1 YWRQFGTMQ
10 ERSRTMRIQRRSWLL
25 ALPILATL
33 TFSGAHTPQSV
44 AKQDGDVLAGQ
55 TIVDSFSNALSVA
68 RSHYAGQIDS
78 ERVTKSSILGMLHT
92 LDPHSSYLDPK
103 EWQDFQN
110 QQHSHYSGIGSTII
124 PHNGKV
130 YILSPFDGTPSY
142 RAGIRYGDQIVG
154 IDGQS
159 TEGWTSVQVTN
170 KLLGP
175 EGTPVTVKISRI
187 GADHPLECKLF
198 RASVPLPSIA
208 SYFMVGKGIGYID
221 LQRGFNTTTAEEM
234 NHALKDLRGQGMTSL
249 ILDLRSNRGGLVDQ
263 AWKVSNE
270 FLFRGQK
277 IVSMRG
283 RAPFFPDRDLAAS
296 NTSPDDMPVVVLIN
310 GGSASASEIVAGA
323 LQDHDRARLVG
334 EGSFGKGL
342 VQNVFPLKDGSG
354 LLLTTGKY
362 YTPSGR
368 LIQRDYTNRS
378 FYDYYLQRGDKEALQ
393 VHQPEAKH
401 TDSGRVVYG
410 GDGIQPDVAVKVPL
424 RYFRLVRLWTDP
436 VFAFTRDLVAG
447 VIPGI
452 TEFRVNGPA
461 DHKHRFDP
469 SEYRVD
475 DKLMAAFKK
484 YIKDHPELKADRP
497 NVDRDSEVIKG
508 QIREEIVTAAYGQ
521 ETARAARL
529 ESDVQMRK
537 ALAELPNARALAEDI
552 RRVWQAGHN
561 GDPRRN

>member
-1 YWRQFGTMQ
+1 
-10 ERSRTMRIQRRSWLL
+10 MRIQRRSWLL
-25 ALPILATL
+25 AVPILATL

-44 AKQDGDVLAGQ
+44 ARQDGDAMAGEK
-55 TIVDSFSNALSVA
+55 IVDGFANALAVA
-68 RSHYAGQIDS
+68 RNHYAGQIDS

-92 LDPHSSYLDPK
+92 LDPHSSYLDTK
-103 EWQDFQN
+103 EWQEFQN

-142 RAGIRYGDQIVG
+142 RAGIRYGDQIVA

-159 TEGWTSVQVTN
+159 TEGWTSIQVTN

-175 EGTPVTVKISRI
+175 EGTPVAVTISRL
-187 GADHPLECKLF
+187 GADHPLEYKLV

-234 NHALKDLRGQGMTSL
+234 SHALKDLRAQGMTSL
-249 ILDLRSNRGGLVDQ
+249 ILDLRANRGGLVDQ

-270 FLFRGQK
+270 FLYRGQK

-283 RAPFFPDRDLAAS
+283 RAPFFPDRELTAS
-296 NTSPDDMPVVVLIN
+296 NNAPDDMPVVVLIN
-310 GGSASASEIVAGA
+310 GGTASAAEIVAGA

-362 YTPSGR
+362 FTPSGR

-393 VHQPEAKH
+393 VHQPDAKH
-401 TDSGRVVYG
+401 TDAGRVVYG
-410 GDGIQPDVAVKVPL
+410 GDGIQPDVAVKAPL
-424 RYFRLVRLWTDP
+424 RYFRLLRAWTDP
-436 VFAFTRDLVAG
+436 IFAFSRDLVAG
-447 VIPGI
+447 NIPGLG
-452 TEFRVNGPA
+452 EFKVGGPA
-461 DHKHRFDP
+461 DHKHRLE
-469 SEYRVD
+469 SGEYRVD
-475 DKLMAAFKK
+475 DKVIAAFKNYLK
-484 YIKDHPELKADRP
+484 EHQELKADRSS
-497 NVDRDSEVIKG
+497 VDKEVEIIKE
-508 QIREEIVTAAYGQ
+508 QIRQEVVTAAYGQ
-521 ETARAARL
+521 ETARAVTL
-529 ESDVQMRK
+529 EADVQMRK
-537 ALAELPNARALAEDI
+537 GLSELPNARNLAEDI
-552 RRVWQAGHN
+552 RRVWSAGH
-561 GDPRRN
+561 GELRRN

>member
-1 YWRQFGTMQ
+1 
-10 ERSRTMRIQRRSWLL
+10 MRIQRRSWAL
-25 ALPILATL
+25 AIPILATL
-33 TFSGAHTPQSV
+33 IFSGAHTPQSV
-44 AKQDGDVLAGQ
+44 AGQDGDAMAVGK
-55 TIVDSFSNALSVA
+55 IVDSFTNALTVA
-68 RSHYAGQIDS
+68 RSQYAGEIDS

-103 EWQDFQN
+103 EWQEFQS
-110 QQHSHYSGIGSTII
+110 QQQSHYSGIGSTII

-142 RAGIRYGDQIVG
+142 RAGIRYGDQIIE

-175 EGTPVTVKISRI
+175 EGTPVAVKISRI
-187 GADHPLECKLF
+187 GVDHPLEYKLV

-221 LQRGFNTTTAEEM
+221 LQRGFNTTTSDEM
-234 NHALKDLRGQGMTSL
+234 SRALKDLREQGMTSL

-263 AWKVSNE
+263 AWRVTNE
-270 FLFRGQK
+270 FLYRGQK

-310 GGSASASEIVAGA
+310 GGSASAAEIVAGA

-342 VQNVFPLKDGSG
+342 VQNVFPLKGGSG

-393 VHQPEAKH
+393 VHRPEARH

-410 GDGIQPDVAVKVPL
+410 GDGIQPDVAIKIPL
-424 RYFRLVRLWTDP
+424 RIFRLNRVWTDSA
-436 VFAFTRDLVAG
+436 FAFARDLVAG
-447 VIPGI
+447 TIPGF
-452 TEFRVNGPA
+452 TEFKVSGPA
-461 DHKHRFDP
+461 DHKHRFDS

-475 DKLMAAFKK
+475 DKVLAAFKEYLK
-484 YIKDHPELKADRP
+484 QHPELKADRP
-497 NVDRDSEVIKG
+497 NLDKDSEVVKDL
-508 QIREEIVTAAYGQ
+508 IRQEVVTAAYGQ
-521 ETARAARL
+521 ETARAVFL

-537 ALAELPNARALAEDI
+537 ALAELPNAKGRADDI
-552 RRVWQAGHN
+552 RRVWAASRN
-561 GDPRRN
+561 GEYRRN

>member
-1 YWRQFGTMQ
+1 
-10 ERSRTMRIQRRSWLL
+10 MRIQRRSWAL
-25 ALPILATL
+25 AIPILATL
-33 TFSGAHTPQSV
+33 IFSGAHTPQSV
-44 AKQDGDVLAGQ
+44 AGQDGDAMAGGK
-55 TIVDSFSNALSVA
+55 IVDSFTNALTVA
-68 RSHYAGQIDS
+68 RSQYAGEIDS

-103 EWQDFQN
+103 EWQEFQS
-110 QQHSHYSGIGSTII
+110 QQQSHYSGIGSTII

-142 RAGIRYGDQIVG
+142 RAGIRYGDQIIE

-175 EGTPVTVKISRI
+175 EGTPVAVKISRI
-187 GADHPLECKLF
+187 GVDHPLEYKLV

-221 LQRGFNTTTAEEM
+221 LQRGFNTTTSDEM
-234 NHALKDLRGQGMTSL
+234 SRALKDLREQGMTSL

-263 AWKVSNE
+263 AWRVTNE
-270 FLFRGQK
+270 FLYRGQK

-310 GGSASASEIVAGA
+310 GGSASAAEIVAGA

-342 VQNVFPLKDGSG
+342 VQNVFPLKGGSG

-393 VHQPEAKH
+393 VHRPEARH

-410 GDGIQPDVAVKVPL
+410 GDGIQPDVAIKIPL
-424 RYFRLVRLWTDP
+424 RIFRLNRVWTDSA
-436 VFAFTRDLVAG
+436 FAFARDLVAG
-447 VIPGI
+447 TIPGF
-452 TEFRVNGPA
+452 TEFKVSGPA
-461 DHKHRFDP
+461 DHKHRFDS

-475 DKLMAAFKK
+475 DKVLAAFKEYLK
-484 YIKDHPELKADRP
+484 QHPELKADRP
-497 NVDRDSEVIKG
+497 NLDKDSEVVKDL
-508 QIREEIVTAAYGQ
+508 IRQEVVTAAYGQ
-521 ETARAARL
+521 ETARAVFL

-537 ALAELPNARALAEDI
+537 ALAELPNAKGRADDI
-552 RRVWQAGHN
+552 RRVWAASRN
-561 GDPRRN
+561 GEYRRN

>member
-1 YWRQFGTMQ
+1 
-10 ERSRTMRIQRRSWLL
+10 MRIHKRSWAL

-44 AKQDGDVLAGQ
+44 AGQGGDAMAGEK
-55 TIVDSFSNALSVA
+55 IVDSFTNALTVA
-68 RSHYAGQIDS
+68 RSHYAGEVDS
-78 ERVTKSSILGMLHT
+78 DRITKSSIVGMLHT

-103 EWQDFQN
+103 EWQEFQS
-110 QQHSHYSGIGSTII
+110 QQQSHYSGIGSTII

-142 RAGIRYGDQIVG
+142 RAGIRYGDQIIE

-175 EGTPVTVKISRI
+175 EGTPVSVKISRI
-187 GADHPLECKLF
+187 GVDHPLEYKLV

-221 LQRGFNTTTAEEM
+221 LQRGFNTTTFDEM
-234 NHALKDLRGQGMTSL
+234 SRALKDLHQQGMTSL
-249 ILDLRSNRGGLVDQ
+249 VLDLRFNRGGLVDQ
-263 AWKVSNE
+263 AWRVTNE
-270 FLFRGQK
+270 FLYHGQK

-323 LQDHDRARLVG
+323 LQDHDRARWVG

-342 VQNVFPLKDGSG
+342 VQNVFQLKDGSG

-393 VHQPEAKH
+393 VHRPEAKH

-410 GDGIQPDVAVKVPL
+410 GDGIQPDVAIKTPL
-424 RYFRLVRLWTDP
+424 RIFRLNRLWTDP
-436 VFAFTRDLVAG
+436 VFAFSRDLVAG
-447 VIPGI
+447 TIPGLA
-452 TEFRVNGPA
+452 EFKVTAPA

-475 DKLMAAFKK
+475 DKVLAAFKQYLK
-484 YIKDHPELKADRP
+484 GHPELKADRP
-497 NVDRDSEVIKG
+497 NLDKESEVVKDL
-508 QIREEIVTAAYGQ
+508 IRQEVVTAAYGQ
-521 ETARAARL
+521 ETARAVFL

-537 ALAELPNARALAEDI
+537 ALAELPNARGMADDI
-552 RRVWQAGHN
+552 RRVWAAGLN
-561 GDPRRN
+561 GEYRRN

>member
-1 YWRQFGTMQ
+1 
-10 ERSRTMRIQRRSWLL
+10 MRIQRRSCLL

-33 TFSGAHTPQSV
+33 TFSGAHTPESV
-44 AKQDGDVLAGQ
+44 AGQNGDIMAGQ
-55 TIVDSFSNALSVA
+55 TIVNSFTDALAVA
-68 RSHYAGQIDS
+68 RTQYAGQIDS
-78 ERVTKSSILGMLHT
+78 ERITKASILGMLHT

-103 EWQDFQN
+103 EWQEFQN

-142 RAGIRYGDQIVG
+142 RAGIRYGDQIVEV
-154 IDGQS
+154 DGQS

-175 EGTPVTVKISRI
+175 EGTPVAVKVSRV
-187 GADHPLECKLF
+187 GVDRQLEYKLI

-234 NHALKDLRGQGMTSL
+234 SQALKDLRDQGMTSL
-249 ILDLRSNRGGLVDQ
+249 ILDLRFNRGGLVDQ
-263 AWKVSNE
+263 AWKVTNE
-270 FLFRGQK
+270 FLYRGQK

-283 RAPFFPDRDLAAS
+283 RAPFFPDRELAAS
-296 NTSPDDMPVVVLIN
+296 NNSPDDMPVVVLIN
-310 GGSASASEIVAGA
+310 GGSASAAEIVAGA

-342 VQNVFPLKDGSG
+342 VQNVFPLRDGSG

-378 FYDYYLQRGDKEALQ
+378 FYDYYLQRGDKESLQ
-393 VHQPEAKH
+393 VHRPEARH
-401 TDSGRVVYG
+401 TDAGRVVYG
-410 GDGIQPDVAVKVPL
+410 GDGIQPDVAVKTSL
-424 RYFRLVRLWTDP
+424 RRFRLLRLWTDP
-436 VFAFTRDLVAG
+436 VFAFSRDLVAG
-447 VIPGI
+447 AIPGLAG
-452 TEFRVNGPA
+452 FKVSGPA
-461 DHKHRFDP
+461 DHKHRLDP
-469 SEYRVD
+469 SEYRID
-475 DKLMAAFKK
+475 DKVLAAFKK
-484 YIKDHPELKADRP
+484 YLNEHQDLKADRASL
-497 NVDRDSEVIKG
+497 DKEGEFIKE
-508 QIREEIVTAAYGQ
+508 QIRQEVVTAAYGQ
-521 ETARAARL
+521 ETSRAVGL

-552 RRVWQAGHN
+552 RRVWSAGHN
-561 GDPRRN
+561 GELRRN

>member
-1 YWRQFGTMQ
+1 
-10 ERSRTMRIQRRSWLL
+10 MRFHRRSWLL
-25 ALPILATL
+25 AVPVFATL
-33 TFSGAHTPQSV
+33 AFSGAHTPQSV
-44 AKQDGDVLAGQ
+44 AGQDVDTLAG
-55 TIVDSFSNALSVA
+55 TKIVDSFTNALAVA
-68 RSHYAGQIDS
+68 RDHYAGEVDS
-78 ERVTKSSILGMLHT
+78 DRITKSSILGMLHT

-103 EWQDFQN
+103 EWQEFQS
-110 QQHSHYSGIGSTII
+110 QQQSHYSGIGSTII

-142 RAGIRYGDQIVG
+142 RAGIRYGDQIIE

-175 EGTPVTVKISRI
+175 EGTPVSVKISRI
-187 GADHPLECKLF
+187 GVDHPLEYKLV

-221 LQRGFNTTTAEEM
+221 LQRGFNTTTFDEM
-234 NHALKDLRGQGMTSL
+234 TRALKDLHQQGMTSL
-249 ILDLRSNRGGLVDQ
+249 VLDLRFNRGGLVDQ
-263 AWKVSNE
+263 AWRVTNE
-270 FLFRGQK
+270 FLYRGQK

-310 GGSASASEIVAGA
+310 GGSASAAEIVAGA

-342 VQNVFPLKDGSG
+342 VQNVFPLKGGSG

-393 VHQPEAKH
+393 VHRPEARH

-410 GDGIQPDVAVKVPL
+410 GDGIQPDVAIKIPL
-424 RYFRLVRLWTDP
+424 RIFRLNRVWTDSA
-436 VFAFTRDLVAG
+436 FAFARDLVAG
-447 VIPGI
+447 TIPGF
-452 TEFRVNGPA
+452 TEFKVSGPA

-475 DKLMAAFKK
+475 DKVLAAFKQYLK
-484 YIKDHPELKADRP
+484 GHPELKADRP
-497 NVDRDSEVIKG
+497 NVDKDSEVVKDL
-508 QIREEIVTAAYGQ
+508 IRQEVVTAAYGQ
-521 ETARAARL
+521 ETARAVFL

-537 ALAELPNARALAEDI
+537 ALAELPNARGMADDI
-552 RRVWQAGHN
+552 RRVWAAGRN
-561 GDPRRN
+561 GEYRRN

>member
-1 YWRQFGTMQ
+1 
-10 ERSRTMRIQRRSWLL
+10 MRIQRRSWAL
-25 ALPILATL
+25 AIPILATL
-33 TFSGAHTPQSV
+33 IFSGAHTPQSV
-44 AKQDGDVLAGQ
+44 AGQNGDAMAGGK
-55 TIVDSFSNALSVA
+55 IVDSFTNALTVA
-68 RSHYAGQIDS
+68 RSQYAGEIDS

-103 EWQDFQN
+103 EWQEFQS
-110 QQHSHYSGIGSTII
+110 QQQSHYSGIGSTII

-142 RAGIRYGDQIVG
+142 RAGIRYGDQIIE

-175 EGTPVTVKISRI
+175 EGTPVAVKMSRI
-187 GADHPLECKLF
+187 GVDHPLEYKLV

-221 LQRGFNTTTAEEM
+221 LQRGFNTTTSDEM
-234 NHALKDLRGQGMTSL
+234 SRALRDLREQGMTSL

-263 AWKVSNE
+263 AWRVTNE
-270 FLFRGQK
+270 FLYRGQK

-378 FYDYYLQRGDKEALQ
+378 FYDYYLQRGDKESLQ
-393 VHQPEAKH
+393 VHKPEARH

-410 GDGIQPDVAVKVPL
+410 GDGIQPDVAIKIPL
-424 RYFRLVRLWTDP
+424 RIFRLNRVWTDSA
-436 VFAFTRDLVAG
+436 FAFARDLVAG
-447 VIPGI
+447 TISGFA
-452 TEFRVNGPA
+452 EFKVSGPA
-461 DHKHRFDP
+461 DHKHRFD
-469 SEYRVD
+469 SNEYRVD
-475 DKLMAAFKK
+475 DKVLAAFKEYLK
-484 YIKDHPELKADRP
+484 QHPELKADRP
-497 NVDRDSEVIKG
+497 NLDKDSEVVKDL
-508 QIREEIVTAAYGQ
+508 IRQEVVTAAYGQ
-521 ETARAARL
+521 ETARAVFL

-537 ALAELPNARALAEDI
+537 ALAELPNAKGMADDI
-552 RRVWQAGHN
+552 RRVWAAGRN
-561 GDPRRN
+561 GEYRRN

>member
-1 YWRQFGTMQ
+1 
-10 ERSRTMRIQRRSWLL
+10 L
-25 ALPILATL
+25 ALPVLATL

-44 AKQDGDVLAGQ
+44 ARQDSDAMAGEK
-55 TIVDSFSNALSVA
+55 IVDSFTNALAVA

-78 ERVTKSSILGMLHT
+78 EKVTKSSVLGMLHT

-103 EWQDFQN
+103 EWQEFQN

-142 RAGIRYGDQIVG
+142 RAGIRYGDQIVA

-175 EGTPVTVKISRI
+175 EGTPVAVRI
-187 GADHPLECKLF
+187 MRLGVDHPLEFKLV

-234 NHALKDLRGQGMTSL
+234 GHALKDLRAQGMTSL
-249 ILDLRSNRGGLVDQ
+249 ILDLRANRGGLVDQ

-270 FLFRGQK
+270 FLYHGQR

-296 NTSPDDMPVVVLIN
+296 NNSPDDMPVVVLIN
-310 GGSASASEIVAGA
+310 GGTASAAEIVAGA

-342 VQNVFPLKDGSG
+342 VQNVFPLRDGSG

-401 TDSGRVVYG
+401 TDAGRVVYG

-424 RYFRLVRLWTDP
+424 RYFRVLRLWADP
-436 VFAFTRDLVAG
+436 VFAFSRDLVGG
-447 VIPGI
+447 VVPGFG
-452 TEFRVNGPA
+452 EFKVDGPA
-461 DHKHRFDP
+461 DHKHRLEP

-475 DKLMAAFKK
+475 DKVMAAFKK
-484 YIKDHPELKADRP
+484 YLKEHPELKADQASL
-497 NVDRDSEVIKG
+497 DKDGDVIK
-508 QIREEIVTAAYGQ
+508 EEIRQEVVTAAYGQ
-521 ETARAARL
+521 ETAQAVRL
-529 ESDVQMRK
+529 ENDVQMRK
-537 ALAELPNARALAEDI
+537 GLSELPNARALAEDI
-552 RRVWQAGHN
+552 RRQWSAGHN
-561 GDPRRN
+561 GELRRN

>member
-1 YWRQFGTMQ
+1 M
-10 ERSRTMRIQRRSWLL
+10 MRIQRRSWLI

-44 AKQDGDVLAGQ
+44 GQNGADALAGK
-55 TIVDSFSNALSVA
+55 TIVEGFADALAVA
-68 RSHYAGQIDS
+68 RNHYAGSIDS

-92 LDPHSSYLDPK
+92 LDPHSSSLDPK
-103 EWQDFQN
+103 EWQEFQN

-142 RAGIRYGDQIVG
+142 RAGIRYGDQIVEV
-154 IDGQS
+154 DGQS

-175 EGTPVTVKISRI
+175 EGTPVTVKVSRI
-187 GADHPLECKLF
+187 GTDRPLEYKLI

-208 SYFMVGKGIGYID
+208 SYFMLGKGIGYID

-234 NHALKDLRGQGMTSL
+234 SSALKDLRGQGMTSL
-249 ILDLRSNRGGLVDQ
+249 ILDLRANRGGLVDQ
-263 AWKVSNE
+263 AWRVSNE
-270 FLFRGQK
+270 FLYHGQK

-296 NTSPDDMPVVVLIN
+296 NTAPDDMPVVVLIN
-310 GGSASASEIVAGA
+310 GGTASAAEIVAGA

-342 VQNVFPLKDGSG
+342 VQNVFPLRDGSG

-378 FYDYYLQRGDKEALQ
+378 FYDYYLQRGDKESLQ

-410 GDGIQPDVAVKVPL
+410 GDGIQPDVAIKIPL
-424 RYFRLVRLWTDP
+424 RYFRLIRAWADP
-436 VFAFTRDLVAG
+436 VFAFSRDLVAG
-447 VIPGI
+447 AIPGFA
-452 TEFRVNGPA
+452 EFKVTGPA
-461 DHKHRFDP
+461 DHKHRLD
-469 SEYRVD
+469 STEYRVD
-475 DKLMAAFKK
+475 DKVLAAFKK
-484 YIKDHPELKADRP
+484 YLKEHQELKSDLP
-497 NVDRDSEVIKG
+497 GLDKEGDLIKE
-508 QIREEIVTAAYGQ
+508 QIRQEVVTAAYGQ
-521 ETARAARL
+521 EIARSVIL
-529 ESDVQMRK
+529 EGDAQMRK
-537 ALAELPNARALAEDI
+537 ALSELPNARVLADDI
-552 RRVWQAGHN
+552 RRAWQAGHN
-561 GDPRRN
+561 GELRRN

>member
-1 YWRQFGTMQ
+1 LTA
-10 ERSRTMRIQRRSWLL
+10 MRIQRRSWAL
-25 ALPILATL
+25 AIPILATL
-33 TFSGAHTPQSV
+33 IFSGAHTPQSV
-44 AKQDGDVLAGQ
+44 AGQDGDAMAGGK
-55 TIVDSFSNALSVA
+55 IVDSFTNALTVA
-68 RSHYAGQIDS
+68 RSQYAGEIDS

-103 EWQDFQN
+103 EWQEFQS
-110 QQHSHYSGIGSTII
+110 QQQSHYSGIGSTII

-142 RAGIRYGDQIVG
+142 RAGIRYGDQIIE

-175 EGTPVTVKISRI
+175 EGTPVAVKISRI
-187 GADHPLECKLF
+187 GVDHPLEYKLV

-221 LQRGFNTTTAEEM
+221 LQRGFNTTTSDEM
-234 NHALKDLRGQGMTSL
+234 SRALKDLREQGMTSL

-263 AWKVSNE
+263 AWRVTNE
-270 FLFRGQK
+270 FLYRGQK

-310 GGSASASEIVAGA
+310 GGSASAAEIVAGA

-342 VQNVFPLKDGSG
+342 VQNVFPLKGGSG

-393 VHQPEAKH
+393 VHRPEARH

-410 GDGIQPDVAVKVPL
+410 GDGIQPDVAIKIPL
-424 RYFRLVRLWTDP
+424 RIFRLNRVWTDSA
-436 VFAFTRDLVAG
+436 FAFARDLVAG
-447 VIPGI
+447 TIPGF
-452 TEFRVNGPA
+452 TEFKVSGPA
-461 DHKHRFDP
+461 DHKHRFDS

-475 DKLMAAFKK
+475 DKVLAAFKEYLK
-484 YIKDHPELKADRP
+484 QHPELKADRP
-497 NVDRDSEVIKG
+497 NLDKDSEVVKDL
-508 QIREEIVTAAYGQ
+508 IRQEVVTAAYGQ
-521 ETARAARL
+521 ETARAVFL

-537 ALAELPNARALAEDI
+537 ALAELPNAKGMADDI
-552 RRVWQAGHN
+552 RRVWAAGRN
-561 GDPRRN
+561 GEYRRN

>member
-1 YWRQFGTMQ
+1 
-10 ERSRTMRIQRRSWLL
+10 MRIQKRSWAL
-25 ALPILATL
+25 AIPVLATL
-33 TFSGAHTPQSV
+33 IFSGAHTPQSV
-44 AKQDGDVLAGQ
+44 AGQDGDSRAGEK
-55 TIVDSFSNALSVA
+55 IVDSFTNALTVA
-68 RSHYAGQIDS
+68 RSHYAGEIDS

-103 EWQDFQN
+103 EWQEFQS
-110 QQHSHYSGIGSTII
+110 QQQSHYSGIGSTII

-142 RAGIRYGDQIVG
+142 RAGIRYGDQIIE

-175 EGTPVTVKISRI
+175 EGTPVAVKISRI
-187 GADHPLECKLF
+187 GVDHPLEYKLV

-221 LQRGFNTTTAEEM
+221 LQRGFNTTTSDEM
-234 NHALKDLRGQGMTSL
+234 SRALKDLREQGMTSL

-263 AWKVSNE
+263 AWRVTNE
-270 FLFRGQK
+270 FLYRGQK

-310 GGSASASEIVAGA
+310 GGSASAAEIVAGA

-393 VHQPEAKH
+393 VHRPEAKH

-410 GDGIQPDVAVKVPL
+410 GDGIQPDVAIKIPL
-424 RYFRLVRLWTDP
+424 RIFRLNRVWTDSA
-436 VFAFTRDLVAG
+436 FAFARDLVAG
-447 VIPGI
+447 TIPGF
-452 TEFRVNGPA
+452 TEFKVSGPA
-461 DHKHRFDP
+461 DHKHRFDS

-475 DKLMAAFKK
+475 DKVLAAFKEYLK
-484 YIKDHPELKADRP
+484 QHSELKADRP
-497 NVDRDSEVIKG
+497 NLDKDSEVVKDL
-508 QIREEIVTAAYGQ
+508 IRQEVVTAAYGQ
-521 ETARAARL
+521 ETARAVFL

-537 ALAELPNARALAEDI
+537 ALAELPNAKGMADDI
-552 RRVWQAGHN
+552 RRVWAASRN
-561 GDPRRN
+561 GDYRRN